1 MVVRAKD
8 KLVIPP
14 PYMRNTTEVPITV
27 AEYGG
32 RNPFPRRKG
41 FSSTAI
47 GVQTI
52 MMQLRRLLD

>member
-14 PYMRNTTEVPITV
+14 PYMRNTIEVPITV

-32 RNPFPRRKG
+32 INPFPRR
-41 FSSTAI
+41 
-47 GVQTI
+47 
-52 MMQLRRLLD
+52 